1 MPIPFRELHNNSNAS
16 ASSYETAWS
25 TSFSNRSNSKPTNND
40 SRSSIPEIKDEP
52 DFDLDESISNLE
64 NNISM
69 MSVSSARSPAF
80 QTPARNSV
88 RDAPMTP
95 GDRMLQSVKKEQDR
109 ALLKELYPEMFQD
122 DSQKPPEKPREV
134 KKEVKI
140 EPNFEDYDANKE
152 NRPPGEKQ
160 DREVRKTRS
169 KRIVVSSDSED
180 DGNFDNYLQ
189 NLRGK
194 PAEPPKAERKLP
206 KRTSF
211 VVEDDYISEED
222 SEESENSEEDDDSE
236 EEEER
241 ALSPEVVKPKPKDKS
256 KKKVPS
262 DDEEW
267 FLVSLAENY
276 SGPIHSDAKI
286 YSKDGALRLKKNRE
300 ALLTKLVEI
309 LVRRV
314 FSEIPSDMLKV
325 TWNARLRKS
334 AGQCRNHRHG
344 NSTVEMSPVVCT
356 TAERVRD
363 TLIHEMCHA
372 AVWVVD
378 RLHKEGHGPGWKRW
392 GARCSSTFK
401 SLPFVERCHSYEIEA
416 KFFYVCETDGCPVE
430 IKRQSKSLD
439 TSRKG
444 CGACLGRF
452 ILYRYCRR
460 TNTRIRI
467 EDPKAKPCPKPVR
480 TTVPAPSP
488 SPPPIRSVISKYPAG
503 FDEFSEKNYWDYS
516 SEGLTH
522 SEVMEKLLKEFNE
535 LTKSS

>member
-1 MPIPFRELHNNSNAS
+1 M
-16 ASSYETAWS
+16 TA
-25 TSFSNRSNSKPTNND
+25 
-40 SRSSIPEIKDEP
+40 IKDEH
-52 DFDLDESISNLE
+52 DLDLDESISNLE

-69 MSVSSARSPAF
+69 MSVSSAKSPAF
-80 QTPARNSV
+80 CTPARKSV
-88 RDAPMTP
+88 RDAPLTP
-95 GDRMLQSVKKEQDR
+95 GDRMLQSVGKEQDR

-122 DSQKPPEKPREV
+122 DSQKPPEKPRKINKKV
-134 KKEVKI
+134 KTETI
-140 EPNFEDYDANKE
+140 LEDYDANKE

-160 DREVRKTRS
+160 KDKEVRKTRS
-169 KRIVVSSDSED
+169 KKIVVSSDSED
-180 DGNFDNYLQ
+180 DDGNFDNYLQ
-189 NLRGK
+189 TIRGK
-194 PAEPPKAERKLP
+194 VTEPPKAERNVP

-222 SEESENSEEDDDSE
+222 SEESGLSEEDDDSE
-236 EEEER
+236 DEEER
-241 ALSPEVVKPKPKDKS
+241 VSSPEVVKPKSKDKS
-256 KKKVPS
+256 RKKVPA

-267 FLVSLAENY
+267 FLVSLTENY
-276 SGPIHSDAKI
+276 SGPIHDDAKV
-286 YSKDGALRLKKNRE
+286 YAKEGALRQKKHRE
-300 ALLTKLVEI
+300 SLLTKLEKI
-309 LVRRV
+309 LTRRV
-314 FSEIPSDMLKV
+314 FSDIPSDMLKV

-392 GARCSSTFK
+392 GARCSSAFK
-401 SLPFVERCHSYEIEA
+401 SLPFIERCHSYEIEA

-439 TSRKG
+439 TSRKA
-444 CGACLGRF
+444 CGRCLGRF
-452 ILYRYCRR
+452 ILYRFCRR
-460 TNTRIRI
+460 TNTRVRI
-467 EDPKAKPCPKPVR
+467 EDPKAKPCSKPVR
-480 TTVPAPSP
+480 AAPAPTP
-488 SPPPIRSVISKYPAG
+488 SPPPIRSTISKYPAG

-522 SEVMEKLLKEFNE
+522 SEVMEKLLKEFSK